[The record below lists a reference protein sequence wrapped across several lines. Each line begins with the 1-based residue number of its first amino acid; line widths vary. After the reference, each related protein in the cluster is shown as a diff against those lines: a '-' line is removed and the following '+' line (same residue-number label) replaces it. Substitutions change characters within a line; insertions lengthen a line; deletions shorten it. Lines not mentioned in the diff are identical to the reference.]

1 MNTFAEYQKAALKTA
16 VYPKKYA
23 VSYPALGL
31 AEEAGE
37 VAGKIKKMMR
47 DGIPLDEQRE
57 KIELEMGDVLWYLAN
72 LAHDCG
78 ISLEVVVEKNLEK
91 LQDRQTRG
99 QLHGEGDNR

>member
-1 MNTFAEYQKAALKTA
+1 MIDFQTYQRTALTTA

-47 DGIPLDEQRE
+47 DGIPLDEQKE
-57 KIELEMGDVLWYLAN
+57 KIEAELGDVLWYLAN
-72 LAHDCG
+72 LAYDCG
-78 ISLEVVVEKNLEK
+78 ISLQVVAEKNIEK
-91 LQDRQTRG
+91 VKDRQVRG

>member
-1 MNTFAEYQKAALKTA
+1 MLNFYEYQLGALKTA

-37 VAGKIKKMMR
+37 VCGKIAKMMR
-47 DGIPLDEQRE
+47 DEIPLKDQR
-57 KIELEMGDVLWYLAN
+57 KAIEAEMGDVLWMLAA

-78 ISLEVVVEKNLEK
+78 LSLQTIAEMNIEK
-91 LQDRQTRG
+91 LKKRQQAGT
-99 QLHGEGDNR
+99 LHGEGDDR

>member
-1 MNTFAEYQKAALKTA
+1 MNFYEYHIGAIKTA

-37 VAGKIKKMMR
+37 VCGKISKMMR
-47 DGIPLDEQRE
+47 DGINLQDQ
-57 KIELEMGDVLWYLAN
+57 KQAIAAEMGDVLWMLAA

-78 ISLEVVVEKNLEK
+78 LSLQSIAEMNVEKLKKRQLEG
-91 LQDRQTRG
+91 T
-99 QLHGEGDNR
+99 LHGEGDNR

>member
-1 MNTFAEYQKAALKTA
+1 MTTFAEYQRQALTTA
-16 VYPKKYA
+16 VYPKKYSI
-23 VSYPALGL
+23 SYPALGL

-47 DGIPLDEQRE
+47 DGIPLEEQKE

-78 ISLEVVVEKNLEK
+78 ISLEVVVEKNMEK
-91 LQDRQTRG
+91 LRDRQKRG